1 MGGARRWGAVAAAAA
16 MVGAVMAAGGGSAGA
31 APLTRPADPVVVS
44 GASLPTLSTFG
55 KALIVGFAYDGSAW
69 KHIPIQI
76 DERALVDL
84 GKVYNNLSFPNYPT
98 PTGVKVLTYTA
109 GNTFTGN
116 DPNKRLD
123 ADDELVFMARD
134 AGVAAPEGSLPAGVV
149 PGSGV
154 ELRVTDPLAP
164 DTEGFVYLFRKAQ
177 GAKLPQGA
185 KAKYVKY
192 SFKLLSGSYKKTYK
206 ITQGP
211 NPENTTVKGATY
223 EHHFGDRWMS
233 DSLKVTAP
241 GASKVDILDR
251 HKALFAPGV
260 CGRSEDTFNAAEG
273 AFVINK
279 AGPVRALRS
288 YIGAN
293 SGPSTQRTHLFY
305 DQRED
310 IVTDLRVHAIPSI
323 MDVMDY
329 SPAAAGMTYR
339 NSLNTTGVTIDGAAD
354 SVTAGVPTW
363 EQVTGPQG
371 SVTTVAQLATSFT
384 PSGVTSYYLDAVNPP
399 VTQCTGDASAYGT
412 SGLWITGAIPCTD
425 PLTACTQTLQGVRTM
440 YFESPGATAA
450 TAAARRDQVLN
461 PLAVSATPR
470 P

>member
-1 MGGARRWGAVAAAAA
+1 VAAAVAL
-16 MVGAVMAAGGGSAGA
+16 VGAVMAAGGGAAGA
-31 APLTRPADPVVVS
+31 APLTRQADPVVVP

-84 GKVYNNLSFPNYPT
+84 GKVYNQLAFPNYPT
-98 PTGVKVLTYTA
+98 PNGVKVLTYTA

-116 DPNKRLD
+116 DPNKKLD

-134 AGVAAPEGSLPAGVV
+134 AGVVAPTGALPTGVV

-154 ELRVTDPLAP
+154 EIHVTDPLAP
-164 DTEGFVYLFRKAQ
+164 GSEGFVYLFRKAK

-185 KAKYVKY
+185 KVKYVKY
-192 SFKLLSGSYKKTYK
+192 NFKLLSGNYKKTYK

-241 GASKVDILDR
+241 GASRVDILDR

-329 SPAAAGMTYR
+329 SAAASGMTYR
-339 NSLNTTGVTIDGAAD
+339 NSLNPTGVTVDGSPD
-354 SVTAGVPTW
+354 SVTAGAPTW

-371 SVTTVAQLATSFT
+371 SVTTVAQLLTSFT
-384 PSGVTSYYLDAVNPP
+384 PSGLTSYYLDSVTPP

-412 SGLWITGAIPCTD
+412 SGLSITGAIPCTD
-425 PLTACTQTLQGVRTM
+425 PFTACTQTLQGVRTM

-450 TAAARRDQVLN
+450 TAEARTDQVLT
-461 PLAVSATPR
+461 PLAVTATPR